1 MVYARANSAGR
12 DERPA
17 QRPEEVTAMNRSMA
31 RAALVL
37 ALGSTGCPGDKGPAI
52 KPCCDQPKIPAG
64 VTPFVVVGDDVT
76 GTSDSERVIMQ
87 AGLSR
92 AAKRDEIYPVLKTLY
107 IHAMKRGPFEPIH
120 FVATLYAT
128 EAAARTGGDQA
139 VVGRIVR
146 EQSDIAPKCENLV
159 RYDFTEQAA
168 RAFAAATGHAD
179 DDDPR
184 DTCRLGEKKIVA
196 RADDKFTHRPSYK
209 IDAARHAMELTYPYL
224 DLGKDEYLEK
234 LKFSSAMR
242 DWIEEVNLFFGKVDD
257 LQELTFIGVSN
268 DEPVVKITV
277 TRPQFQTVLAGLQ
290 EAVASHANVTFANL
304 GMHRKDDKGA
314 AKEQDSFQSKT
325 YRATLAKLP
334 KDQVSVSS
342 KLK

>member
-1 MVYARANSAGR
+1 MIRSTAGLRAS
-12 DERPA
+12 
-17 QRPEEVTAMNRSMA
+17 TLML
-31 RAALVL
+31 ALVL
-37 ALGSTGCPGDKGPAI
+37 GFTGCPGDKPAV

-64 VTPFVVVGDDVT
+64 VTPFVVVGDDVS

-87 AGLSR
+87 VGLSSPAR
-92 AAKRDEIYPVLKTLY
+92 RDQIYPVLKTLY

-120 FVATLYAT
+120 FVATVYAT
-128 EAAARTGGDQA
+128 EGAARTGGDQA
-139 VVGRIVR
+139 VVGRITR
-146 EQSDIAPKCENLV
+146 EQSDIAPRCENLV
-159 RYDFTEQAA
+159 KYDFSEQVA
-168 RAFAAATGHAD
+168 RAFAASTGRGD

-209 IDAARHAMELTYPYL
+209 IDAARHSMELTYPYL
-224 DLGKDEYLEK
+224 DMGKDEYLEK

-257 LQELTFIGVSN
+257 LQELTFIGIFE
-268 DEPVVKITV
+268 DQPVVKITV
-277 TRPQFQTVLAGLQ
+277 TRPQFQTLLSGLQ
-290 EAVASHANVTFANL
+290 ETVASHANVTFANL

-314 AKEQDSFQSKT
+314 AKEQDTFQSTT

-334 KDQVSVSS
+334 RSQVFVSP